1 MPQTLCRRKYKWG
14 VKRRLFSKF
23 NIMERQTLSSFMFWY
38 YMEDDSGIVWNRNQ
52 THCGKHVST
61 LGLRAPPLFTLHHI
75 LFYWSHNFLFL
86 FWIEVVVHVC
96 NKAITTSLIPSLSV
110 FYYNYSP
117 FSSTSPPARKWNFW
131 LNFKLNKLFVIDRM
145 PILTSSLLL
154 WCYIWYCIR

>member
-23 NIMERQTLSSFMFWY
+23 NIMERQTLSSFMFWCIWK
-38 YMEDDSGIVWNRNQ
+38 MTRGLCEIV
-52 THCGKHVST
+52 TKHIVVSMC

-96 NKAITTSLIPSLSV
+96 NKAVTTSLIPSLSV

-145 PILTSSLLL
+145 HFLTSSLLL